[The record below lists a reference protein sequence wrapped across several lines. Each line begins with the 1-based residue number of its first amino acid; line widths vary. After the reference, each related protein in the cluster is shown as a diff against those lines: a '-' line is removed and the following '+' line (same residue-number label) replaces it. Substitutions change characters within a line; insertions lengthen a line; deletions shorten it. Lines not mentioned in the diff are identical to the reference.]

1 MEILIFTWDL
11 ARVGSMWQGRW
22 RTAGLLVLCCCAP
35 LATGA
40 ETLEDAWKA
49 ALAVDFGL
57 QSSTSQVDAA
67 RRGLRSAQAG
77 RLPTID
83 INSTYVGLTNKPRFD
98 IAKGLGLDLPPS
110 VPNPTAGGSPV
121 STSRLTSYS
130 LGNRSTGQVQAMVT
144 WPIFTGGTITGT
156 IKAAGSGLDS
166 YRWQRNRAE
175 LELKLAVAEAYV
187 NVLRAQQATTISKEE
202 VRTLAAHVHDVTD
215 LHQHG
220 YVPKNDLL
228 AVQVSQA
235 QAEERRMQVD
245 NALELA
251 RSAYNRLMQR
261 PFEQA
266 VELAELSPPKPPQ
279 ALATYTDQALVQ
291 RPELKALTSQ
301 AQALRHTARA
311 IRGGLLPQVALVGGY
326 THIDMDALEK
336 QNYGYGGVSV
346 DWRIFDFGATRN
358 RAGAANATSDSLR
371 HQMED
376 ARSLIS
382 LQVRQA
388 WLDLNE
394 SLQRIKVT
402 EQALH
407 SADED
412 LKVTRDRY
420 RSGYG
425 TNTEVLDAETRRT
438 GAYVNHN
445 NAIYDAQYNEL
456 RLRQASGAL

>member
-1 MEILIFTWDL
+1 MPVVCW
-11 ARVGSMWQGRW
+11 
-22 RTAGLLVLCCCAP
+22 
-35 LATGA
+35 A
-40 ETLEDAWKA
+40 ETLEEAWKT
-49 ALAVDFGL
+49 ALSVDFGL
-57 QSSTSQVDAA
+57 QSSASQVDAA
-67 RRGLRSAQAG
+67 RRGLKSAKAT
-77 RLPTID
+77 RLPTVD
-83 INSTYVGLTNKPRFD
+83 ISSTYVGLTNKPRFD
-98 IAKGLGLDLPPS
+98 VAKGLGLDTDDLPATIPD
-110 VPNPTAGGSPV
+110 VFGGGAPIS
-121 STSRLTSYS
+121 SRNLGEYS
-130 LGNRSTGQVQAMVT
+130 LGDRLTGQVQVAAT
-144 WPIFTGGTITGT
+144 LPLYTGGTLTGT

-166 YRWQRNRAE
+166 YRWQRLRVAH
-175 LELKLAVAEAYV
+175 ELKLAVARAYI
-187 NVLRAQQATTISKEE
+187 NVLRAQQATMISKEE
-202 VRTLAAHVHDVTD
+202 VRTLAAHVHDVAD
-215 LHQHG
+215 LHQQG
-220 YVPKNDLL
+220 YVPRNDLL

-235 QAEERRMQVD
+235 QAQERRMQAD

-261 PFEQA
+261 PFEHTVQ
-266 VELAELSPPKPPQ
+266 LAELPPPQPPQ
-279 ALATYTDQALVQ
+279 AMETYIDQALVQ

-326 THIDMDALEK
+326 MRLDMEALER
-336 QNYGYGGVSV
+336 QGFGYGGVAA

-358 RAGAANATSDSLR
+358 RAGAASAASDSLR

-376 ARSLIS
+376 AKSLIT

-394 SLQRIKVT
+394 SLQRIEVT

-412 LKVTRDRY
+412 LRVTRDRY
-420 RSGYG
+420 RNGYG

-445 NAIYDAQYNEL
+445 NAIYDAQYNEV
-456 RLRQASGAL
+456 RLRHASGAL